1 MLGMGTNMVKNSK
14 KYKIVALILAL
25 VLITTT
31 IPLTI
36 LGIDNLKP
44 DTITV
49 DNASSEDKR
58 IASEISNETGV
69 SIEEVFELKSYGRS
83 WNEVLTFLRNKSTL
97 GESSNKNKRDD
108 LLLNAGL
115 DEEYMKKLKKEGF
128 TEDEI
133 SEAKLLEER
142 VIFQLEEITSKTE
155 ANQLNSSGTTGLPN
169 LPKPSVN
176 SENKINPTNQTD
188 TGKLAFD
195 VGNTDSNA
203 DITMYQK
210 LYEKIDIKNA
220 IYFMLKLKADF
231 GSCEKAFDEYLF
243 SLQADID
250 LNDYIKDKEAYLKNR
265 DEKKLLLD
273 DRNVITLEKIE
284 AKSIEKIQTDDR
296 DNDLISNQSQ
306 AADKSLSEETPKE
319 TSPLPD
325 VPKPNSVDVKPKN
338 PTDEIMNEI
347 NGINP
352 LENQK

>member
-1 MLGMGTNMVKNSK
+1 MVKNSK

-69 SIEEVFELKSYGRS
+69 SIEEVFELKAYGRS
-83 WNEVLTFLRNKSTL
+83 WNEVLTFLRNKSTM

-128 TEDEI
+128 TEAEI
-133 SEAKLLEER
+133 SEAKLIEER

-155 ANQLNSSGTTGLPN
+155 ANQLNSSGTAGLPN
-169 LPKPSVN
+169 PSGPSVN
-176 SENKINPTNQTD
+176 ATNQPNQAD

-231 GSCEKAFDEYLF
+231 GSCEKVFDEYLF

-250 LNDYIKDKEAYLKNR
+250 LNDYIKDKDAYLKSR

-284 AKSIEKIQTDDR
+284 AKSIEKIQTEDR
-296 DNDLISNQSQ
+296 DSDLISNQNQ
-306 AADKSLSEETPKE
+306 AADKSLSEAAPKE

-325 VPKPNSVDVKPKN
+325 LPKPNSVDVKPKN

-352 LENQK
+352 IENQK

>member
-1 MLGMGTNMVKNSK
+1 MVKSSK

-69 SIEEVFELKSYGRS
+69 SIEEVFELKAYGRS
-83 WNEVLTFLRNKSTL
+83 WNEVLTFLRNKSTM

-133 SEAKLLEER
+133 SEAKLIEER

-155 ANQLNSSGTTGLPN
+155 ANQLNSSGTAGLPN
-169 LPKPSVN
+169 PSGPSVN
-176 SENKINPTNQTD
+176 AINQPNQAD

-203 DITMYQK
+203 DIIMYQK

-250 LNDYIKDKEAYLKNR
+250 LNDYIKDKEAYLKSR

-284 AKSIEKIQTDDR
+284 AKSIEKIQTEDR
-296 DNDLISNQSQ
+296 DSDLISDQNQ
-306 AADKSLSEETPKE
+306 AADKSLSEAAPKE

-352 LENQK
+352 IENQK

>member
-1 MLGMGTNMVKNSK
+1 MVKNSK

-58 IASEISNETGV
+58 IASKISNETGV
-69 SIEEVFELKSYGRS
+69 SIEEVFELKAYGRS

-128 TEDEI
+128 TEAEI
-133 SEAKLLEER
+133 SEAKLIEER

-155 ANQLNSSGTTGLPN
+155 ANQLNSSGTAGLPN
-169 LPKPSVN
+169 PSGPSVN
-176 SENKINPTNQTD
+176 ATNQPNQAD

-231 GSCEKAFDEYLF
+231 GSCEKVFDEYLF

-250 LNDYIKDKEAYLKNR
+250 LNDYIKDKDAYLKSR

-284 AKSIEKIQTDDR
+284 AKSIEKIQTEDR
-296 DNDLISNQSQ
+296 DSDLISNQNQ
-306 AADKSLSEETPKE
+306 AADKSLSEAAPKE

-352 LENQK
+352 IENQK

>member
-1 MLGMGTNMVKNSK
+1 MVEKSK

-25 VLITTT
+25 VILSTS

-36 LGIDNLKP
+36 WGIDNRKP
-44 DTITV
+44 NSITL

-83 WNEVLTFLRNKSTL
+83 WNEVLTFLRHKSTL
-97 GESSNKNKRDD
+97 GENGKKNDRDA
-108 LLLNAGL
+108 LLLKSGL
-115 DEEYMKKLKKEGF
+115 DEEYIKKLKKEGF

-133 SEAKLLEER
+133 SEVKLIEER
-142 VIFQLEEITSKTE
+142 VIFQLEEIISKTK
-155 ANQLNSSGTTGLPN
+155 ANPLNSPNSAGLPN
-169 LPKPSVN
+169 PSKPSVN
-176 SENKINPTNQTD
+176 STNQTD
-188 TGKLAFD
+188 PTNPTHTDKLNND
-195 VGNTDSNA
+195 VNNIGSDD
-203 DITMYQK
+203 DISVYQK

-231 GSCEKAFDEYLF
+231 GSYEKAFDEYLF
-243 SLQADID
+243 SLQADLD
-250 LNDYIKDKEAYLKNR
+250 LNAYIKDKEAYLKGR

-273 DRNVITLEKIE
+273 DRKVITLEKIE
-284 AKSIEKIQTDDR
+284 AKSIEKIQTE
-296 DNDLISNQSQ
+296 DNESDLTSNQNQ
-306 AADKSLSEETPKE
+306 TADKNLNEVTPKE

-325 VPKPNSVDVKPKN
+325 VPKPNSDNVKPKN

-352 LENQK
+352 IENQK

>member
-1 MLGMGTNMVKNSK
+1 MVKNSK

-69 SIEEVFELKSYGRS
+69 SIEEVFELKAYGRS
-83 WNEVLTFLRNKSTL
+83 WNEVLTFLRNKSTM

-128 TEDEI
+128 TEAEI
-133 SEAKLLEER
+133 SEAKLIEER

-155 ANQLNSSGTTGLPN
+155 ANQLNSSGTAGLPN
-169 LPKPSVN
+169 PSGPSVN
-176 SENKINPTNQTD
+176 ATNQPNQAD

-231 GSCEKAFDEYLF
+231 GSCEKVFDEYLF

-250 LNDYIKDKEAYLKNR
+250 LNDYIKDKDAYLKSR

-284 AKSIEKIQTDDR
+284 AKSIEKIQTEDR
-296 DNDLISNQSQ
+296 DSDLISNQNQ
-306 AADKSLSEETPKE
+306 AADKSLSEAAPKE

-352 LENQK
+352 IENQK

>member
-1 MLGMGTNMVKNSK
+1 MLGMGINMVKSSK

-69 SIEEVFELKSYGRS
+69 SIEEVFELKAYGRS

-128 TEDEI
+128 TEGEI
-133 SEAKLLEER
+133 SEAKLIEER

-155 ANQLNSSGTTGLPN
+155 ANQLNSPGTAGLPN
-169 LPKPSVN
+169 PSGPSVN
-176 SENKINPTNQTD
+176 ATNQPNQAD
-188 TGKLAFD
+188 AGKLAFD
-195 VGNTDSNA
+195 VGNTGSNA
-203 DITMYQK
+203 DIATYQK

-250 LNDYIKDKEAYLKNR
+250 LNDYIKDKEAYLKSR

-284 AKSIEKIQTDDR
+284 AKSIEKIQTEDR
-296 DNDLISNQSQ
+296 DSDLISDQNQ
-306 AADKSLSEETPKE
+306 AADKSLSEAAPKE

-352 LENQK
+352 IENQK

>member
-1 MLGMGTNMVKNSK
+1 MVKNSK

-69 SIEEVFELKSYGRS
+69 SIEEVFELKAYGRS

-155 ANQLNSSGTTGLPN
+155 ANQLNSSGTAGLSNPSG
-169 LPKPSVN
+169 PSVN
-176 SENKINPTNQTD
+176 ATSQPNQAD
-188 TGKLAFD
+188 KDKLAFD
-195 VGNTDSNA
+195 VGNMDSNA

-250 LNDYIKDKEAYLKNR
+250 LNDYIKDKEAYLKSR

-284 AKSIEKIQTDDR
+284 AKSIEKIQTEDR
-296 DNDLISNQSQ
+296 DSDLISNRNQ
-306 AADKSLSEETPKE
+306 AADKSLSEAAPKE

-352 LENQK
+352 IENQK

>member
-1 MLGMGTNMVKNSK
+1 MAEKSK
-14 KYKIVALILAL
+14 KYKVLALILAL

-44 DTITV
+44 GTITV

-69 SIEEVFELKSYGRS
+69 SIEEVFELKAYGRS

-155 ANQLNSSGTTGLPN
+155 ANQLNSSGTAGLTN
-169 LPKPSVN
+169 MPKPSVN
-176 SENKINPTNQTD
+176 SESQINPNNQAD
-188 TGKLAFD
+188 TGKPAFD

-250 LNDYIKDKEAYLKNR
+250 LNDYIKDKEAYLKSR

-273 DRNVITLEKIE
+273 DQKVITLEKIE
-284 AKSIEKIQTDDR
+284 AKSIEKAQTVEKESDQPA
-296 DNDLISNQSQ
+296 NNSQ
-306 AADKSLSEETPKE
+306 TADKKSSGVTDKE

-325 VPKPNSVDVKPKN
+325 VPKPDSADVKPKN
-338 PTDEIMNEI
+338 PTDEIMKEIDEI
-347 NGINP
+347 NPI
-352 LENQK
+352 ENQK